1 MEHVELLF
9 VKMSSDVV
17 TPTRATEKSVGLDF
31 YSPANYIIPPYSQ
44 LLIPTQIKLGIPLGH
59 YGRLASKSGLAI
71 LHHLHVGA
79 GVIDP
84 NYMGEIKVLLTNT
97 APCAHSIVRGDP
109 IAQLILEKVSLP
121 ILKRVKEL
129 PPTARGDR
137 AVALELS
144 VYIYAHWI
152 NDLIG
157 E

>member
-1 MEHVELLF
+1 MNHVELPF
-9 VKMSSDVV
+9 VKMSSDAV

-31 YSPANYIIPPYSQ
+31 YSPADYIIPPYSQ
-44 LLIPTQIKLGIPLGH
+44 LLIPTQIKLRIPLGH

-84 NYMGEIKVLLTNT
+84 DYMGEIEVLLTNT

-129 PPTARGDR
+129 PPTTRG
-137 AVALELS
+137 EQGCGS
-144 VYIYAHWI
+144 
-152 NDLIG
+152 
-157 E
+157 